1 LPYQVLKHGDYVEVR
16 LEGVLESAL
25 DFEDQS
31 LEGEGGVRKLLLD
44 FGGVTEV
51 RADAYLLAE
60 QARSAEARGFKIAV
74 YAPRP
79 AVFGL
84 NRQALQLGAVHE
96 GVTAGVFASLEEARI
111 WLQTG

>member
-1 LPYQVLKHGDYVEVR
+1 MLKHEDYVEVR
-16 LEGVLESAL
+16 VQGVLESAL

-31 LEGEGGVRKLLLD
+31 LADADESHRLLLD
-44 FGGVTEV
+44 MAGVTEI

-60 QARSAEARGFKIAV
+60 QARKAEARGIKMAV

-84 NRQALQLGAVHE
+84 NRQALQLGAIRE
-96 GVTAGVFASLEEARI
+96 GISAGVFSSLEEAKA
-111 WLQTG
+111 WLQAG

>member
-1 LPYQVLKHGDYVEVR
+1 MPYQVLKHEDYVEVR
-16 LEGVLESAL
+16 LEGVLDSAL

-31 LEGEGGVRKLLLD
+31 LEGAGGLRRVLLD
-44 FGGVTEV
+44 FGGVTEI
-51 RADAYLLAE
+51 RADAYLLAD
-60 QARSAEARGFKIAV
+60 QARKAEARGFKIAV

-96 GVTAGVFASLEEARI
+96 GISAGVFANLEEAKV
-111 WLQTG
+111 WLRTG